1 MGVKVNNVVEFIID
15 ENIVEGPG
23 EGIMEH
29 HWKVNSLS
37 KLSDAYSPD
46 NVSKPVWREH
56 CH

>member
-15 ENIVEGPG
+15 ENTVEGPG
-23 EGIMEH
+23 ERIMEH

-46 NVSKPVWREH
+46 NISKPVWREH